1 MDNEENKSVAQE
13 IRRKLRDLELAN
25 SADLGS
31 SQSPKNQKTAGHSG
45 IFKFVRTIIILALT
59 ITIGAGVIAVS
70 TNAFKKRQQDTD
82 GKVETPIV
90 KEAIIQVSQI
100 DFNVVSDAGSR
111 MLKVR
116 AVLANIGNTPGTIGR
131 ARFEAFDQ
139 SMTLITE
146 WPSPLLTEPI
156 NPGEDRVIESSFFEP
171 PGEVFSVRLNLEKV
185 FSQN

>member
-1 MDNEENKSVAQE
+1 MGNEENKSVAQE
-13 IRRKLRDLELAN
+13 IRRKLRDLELTH
-25 SADLGS
+25 SAELGS
-31 SQSPKNQKTAGHSG
+31 SQSPKNQKNTGKSG
-45 IFKFVRTIIILALT
+45 IVKFIRAIIILAVT
-59 ITIGAGVIAVS
+59 ITIGAVVIMVS
-70 TNAFKKRQQDTD
+70 TNAFKKRQQDMD

-100 DFNVVSDAGSR
+100 DFNVVSDTGSR

-116 AVLANIGNTPGTIGR
+116 AVLTNTGNTPGTIGR

-139 SMTLITE
+139 SMTLITD